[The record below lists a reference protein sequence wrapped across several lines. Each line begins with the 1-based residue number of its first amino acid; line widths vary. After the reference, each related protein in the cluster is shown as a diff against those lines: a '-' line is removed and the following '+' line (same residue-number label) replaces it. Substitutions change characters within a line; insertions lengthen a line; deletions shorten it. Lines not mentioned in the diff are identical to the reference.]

1 VCGPQGSHCEK
12 KDAKSKV
19 VAKKWL
25 DGRLTAKKFN
35 NDNSGEFGA
44 KS

>member
-1 VCGPQGSHCEK
+1 VQPQESHCVK
-12 KDAKSKV
+12 FNVA
-19 VAKKWL
+19 AKKWL
-25 DGRLTAKKFN
+25 DGRLVAKIFD